1 MEGEL
6 YPKLSFS
13 FAILQICLVLM
24 RILSYYKSITAQLR
38 FGNGVTIRLFGKKMF
53 WPYALSDPFLIIN
66 LVSSIFS
73 LTMFGYTWRA
83 DPFGWKM
90 ALMPSRY
97 DDVGHDSHLLEI
109 WADVAAFAVGM
120 LYVPAA
126 VAATLVLMLLEGYL
140 QHPLMM
146 MTQCC
151 RGCSALSFVLSQQVC
166 AARGVIQADQ
176 DHVGHALCHHR
187 RHLGRRAL
195 HVHPAALDDRLCL
208 HHLLAH
214 GQPVSRERGRPWTRP
229 CMQT

>member
-6 YPKLSFS
+6 FPKLSFS

-38 FGNGVTIRLFGKKMF
+38 FGNGVMIRLFGKKMF

-73 LTMFGYTWRA
+73 LTMFAYTWRA

-120 LYVPAA
+120 LCVPAA
-126 VAATLVLMLLEGYL
+126 AAALLDVLHEPAL
-140 QHPLMM
+140 QQPPLMT
-146 MTQCC
+146 TQC
-151 RGCSALSFVLSQQVC
+151 
-166 AARGVIQADQ
+166 
-176 DHVGHALCHHR
+176 
-187 RHLGRRAL
+187 
-195 HVHPAALDDRLCL
+195 
-208 HHLLAH
+208 
-214 GQPVSRERGRPWTRP
+214 
-229 CMQT
+229 